1 MAFLDNSGDI
11 ILDAVL
17 TDAGRQRMARGNFK
31 IVKFALGDEEVN
43 YELFNSSHPSGSA
56 YYDLEV
62 MQTPILEAFT
72 NNTASMKSRLM
83 TIARTNILHL
93 PILKL
98 NEIREGSD
106 TRSNLVPSGDN
117 ANVFVVVADRA
128 TETDLIE
135 ESSGVMFG
143 FSTGQR
149 PGGNI
154 VIVDQGQDT
163 AGDPPI
169 TQAMDQD
176 LVETQY
182 LIQMDHRLGRILS
195 EGGATQNVSFIDDDN
210 IATYYVGLNAG
221 PLVTSINFRE
231 QDNIDLAVSR
241 DSGPNAIPF
250 TGPTGTRLIFRIGSS
265 PQIQSSST
273 LLTKLGGSSTA
284 TVLKGNSAG
293 SDASCYYA
301 DTNVRVTGVTTGY
314 SIDIP
319 VRFVRKV

>member
-43 YELFNSSHPSGSA
+43 YELFNSNHPSGSA
-56 YYDLEV
+56 FYDLEV

-98 NEIREGSD
+98 NEIKGGAE
-106 TRSNLVPSGDN
+106 TRSNLVPSADSAGM
-117 ANVFVVVADRA
+117 FVIVADRT
-128 TETDLIE
+128 TEEALVA
-135 ESSGVMFG
+135 ESTGVMFG
-143 FSTGQR
+143 FNLNEA
-149 PGGNI
+149 GGNK

-169 TQAMDQD
+169 TQAMDSD
-176 LVETQY
+176 LIETQY
-182 LIQMDHRLGRILS
+182 IVQVDNRLGRIVS
-195 EGGATQNVSFIDDDN
+195 ESGAAQAVSFVDDDD
-210 IATYYVGLNAG
+210 IATYYFGLNSGAV
-221 PLVTSINFRE
+221 VTAVNFR
-231 QDNIDLAVSR
+231 DNGNQALTIQR
-241 DSGPNAIPF
+241 DSGVNAIPF
-250 TGPTGTRLIFRIGSS
+250 TGPTGTRLTFKLASS
-265 PQIQSSST
+265 PQLRSSSA
-273 LLTKLGGSSTA
+273 LLTKLGGSSTV
-284 TVLKGNSAG
+284 TVVKGNEQG
-293 SDASCYYA
+293 NDTVCYYA
-301 DTNVRVTGVTTGY
+301 DTNIRVTGVTTGY